1 MNPKK
6 KKLSELQNAH
16 KMLIDDIISLIQTEI
31 LKSPTSALDKASTH
45 FSQSPNHLLSNTF
58 THLPNFPKHAEQ
70 PQNLPHACLKN
81 SNK

>member
-16 KMLIDDIISLIQTEI
+16 KMLIDDIILLIQTEI

-58 THLPNFPKHAEQ
+58 THLPNFPKQAEQ
-70 PQNLPHACLKN
+70 PQNLTHVG
-81 SNK
+81 